1 MKILMKKIMKKQKLN
16 QLKICI
22 KLETPQ
28 KFYPYLSSKKLINNF
43 HKIDKLKK

>member
-16 QLKICI
+16 QLKIYI